1 METIED
7 SFHNACMNQV
17 SRTYQVDIAKRYI
30 DGLSLEDIDELVNY
44 AMAKAEELEK
54 LKNGD

>member
-1 METIED
+1 
-7 SFHNACMNQV
+7 MNQV
-17 SRTYQVDIAKRYI
+17 SRTYQIEMAKMYV